1 MIFRRFAFIAAAF
14 ALAAPLTA
22 AAGVQPAVQPG
33 GDIPP
38 NFQPALPFPKAGDI
52 PPAFKPPRGGF
63 QYDRR
68 EAMIPMRDGTRLY
81 AVLIIPR
88 GPDSG
93 PSPAG
98 PERYPIMLDRTPYSA
113 EKATSRNGQFG
124 PWPENIL
131 SPLNAELVRAGYIVA
146 IEDVRGKYKSEGDYV
161 MNRPLRGPLNPTAVD
176 HSTDAWDTID
186 WLVKHVPESNGRV
199 GTIGTSYNG
208 FTALMSLVNPHPALK
223 ASVPINPMVDV
234 WKGDDWF
241 HNGAFRQE
249 MISYVYGQT
258 ASKKSD
264 EDWFTGG
271 YDDYLT
277 YLRHGSAGAYGR
289 AMGMEQ
295 LPFWNRL
302 TQHPAYD
309 EFWQGQAVDRIL
321 ARTPLAVPT
330 LLVDSLWDQEDI
342 YGAPAVFAAVKA
354 SPNAHLVLGPWHHGQ
369 ANSSAASLGPLE
381 FGGDTGKWFREHVM
395 LPFLDQYL
403 KGGPPA
409 NIARVTAFA
418 AGANQWQ
425 RLADWPSACAAGC
438 PANLTALHLAP
449 NARLSFT
456 APAARAFDSY
466 VSDPAKPVTY
476 RARPNLSPWAQGSTW
491 RTWLVDDQRF
501 ADGRPDVLA
510 YTSEPLTRPLKLAG
524 TPLVHLVA
532 STSGTD
538 SDWIV
543 KLIDV
548 YPDQVP
554 DKPALGG
561 YQLPIA
567 MDVIRGR
574 YREDPAQARA
584 LTPDVPLPYEFSL
597 PTVNYTVQP
606 GHRLMVQ
613 VQSSWFP
620 LYDRNP
626 QTFVPNIFFAKAG
639 DYRAATQR
647 VFTGPGGTWIG
658 LPLVN

>member
-1 MIFRRFAFIAAAF
+1 MRPTKLTFL
-14 ALAAPLTA
+14 LAVFFGLTA
-22 AAGVQPAVQPG
+22 ETQPAVQPG

-38 NFQPALPFPKAGDI
+38 NFQPTLPFPKAGDI
-52 PPAFKPPRGGF
+52 PPAFVPPRGEF
-63 QYDRR
+63 QYVRR
-68 EAMIPMRDGTRLY
+68 QVMMPMRDGVKLY

-88 GPDSG
+88 DPGNL

-113 EKATSRNGQFG
+113 EHATSRNGQLG
-124 PWPENIL
+124 PWPENVL
-131 SPLNAELVRAGYIVA
+131 APAYAELVRAGYIVA
-146 IEDVRGKYKSEGDYV
+146 VEDVRGKYKSEGDYV
-161 MNRPLRGPLNPTAVD
+161 MNRPIRGPLNPTAVD
-176 HSTDAWDTID
+176 HSTDAYDTID
-186 WLVKHVPESNGRV
+186 WLIRHVPESNGRV

-223 ASVPINPMVDV
+223 ASVPMNPMVDV

-271 YDDYLT
+271 YDDYNT

-295 LPFWNRL
+295 LPFWRRL
-302 TQHPAYD
+302 VQHPAYD
-309 EFWQGQAVDRIL
+309 EFWSGQAVDRIL
-321 ARTPLAVPT
+321 ARAPLTVPT
-330 LLVDSLWDQEDI
+330 LIVGSEWDQEDI
-342 YGAPAVFAAVKA
+342 YGAPAAFNAVKA

-369 ANSSAASLGPLE
+369 ENGSAATLGPLD
-381 FGGDTGKWFREHVM
+381 FGGDTGKWFRTNVM
-395 LPFLDQYL
+395 IPFLDEHL
-403 KGGPPA
+403 KDGPPA
-409 NIARVTAFA
+409 RIAKVTAFE
-418 AGANQWQ
+418 AGTNQWQ
-425 RLADWPSACAAGC
+425 RLPDWPSACMTGC
-438 PANLTALHLAP
+438 PANLTPLYVAP
-449 NARLSFT
+449 DERLSFT
-456 APAARAFDSY
+456 APAARASDAY
-466 VSDPAKPVTY
+466 ISDPAKPVTY

-491 RTWLVDDQRF
+491 RYWLVDDQRF
-501 ADGRPDVLA
+501 ADGRPDVLVYA
-510 YTSEPLTRPLKLAG
+510 SEPLKAPVRLAG
-524 TPLVHLVA
+524 TPFVHLVA

-561 YQLPIA
+561 YQLAIA

-574 YREDPAQARA
+574 YREDPARA
-584 LTPDVPLPYEFSL
+584 QPLIPNAPLTYEFAL
-597 PTVNYTVQP
+597 PSVNYTVQP
-606 GHRLMVQ
+606 GHRLMVH

-626 QTFVPNIFFAKAG
+626 QTFVPNIFFARPE
-639 DYRAATQR
+639 DYRPATQR
-647 VFTGPGGTWIG
+647 VFTGPGGTWLG
-658 LPLVN
+658 LPVVR